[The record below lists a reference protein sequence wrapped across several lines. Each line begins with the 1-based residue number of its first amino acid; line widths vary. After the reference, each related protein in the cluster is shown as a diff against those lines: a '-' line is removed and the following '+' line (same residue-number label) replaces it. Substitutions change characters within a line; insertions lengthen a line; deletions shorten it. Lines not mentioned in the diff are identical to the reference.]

1 MIIYL
6 RIIFFMFVI
15 PFITYSCA
23 MKNEAVSEKNI
34 DTQLGGIDVQDTFTP
49 TKNTTNITPEIFE
62 RSVPESL
69 ITLSSLT
76 IFEYGYDSLYYGNG
90 LIDFATDDN
99 VIVLLSGDQL
109 VSNVKTCQA
118 MPLNYIFNKVYPY
131 KSFIIVYNYSTI
143 EVYSLKEC
151 GKLASYTR
159 ALNGDIKVVDDF
171 LIEYESSRVVLRELL
186 TGAQIST
193 VETDLE
199 IATAGEYNGRVSLIH
214 KNGFITYYD
223 KKVNSF
229 LLDTAVNLNFA
240 HINYINSSFYGITND
255 GAFFTIIN
263 GKVTTYEDKNCYI
276 SSGSIAAICSTKLL
290 YNGQVY
296 ENVPNMGKF
305 IAGKGVFI
313 TFNPPEFQ
321 MYKLI
326 QAYQKKVQFDYTLP
340 SLCRT
345 SNNTIY
351 FKNFSGKNR
360 KVENKVESATSSIP
374 KSCKPNAKLY
384 IEKGVF
390 VCDNNNCGNFSE
402 KIVIDEETS
411 RYKRLE
417 ENKIFY
423 YYNK

>member
-1 MIIYL
+1 MTNYL
-6 RIIFFMFVI
+6 RVIFSIFII
-15 PFITYSCA
+15 PFMTYSCA
-23 MKNEAVSEKNI
+23 MKNETISEKNL
-34 DTQLGGIDVQDTFTP
+34 DTQLGDIEVQDTFTP
-49 TKNTTNITPEIFE
+49 SKNTANITPETFE
-62 RSVPESL
+62 RSIPESI

-76 IFEYGYDSLYYGNG
+76 IFEYGYDSLYYGSG

-99 VIVLLSGDQL
+99 VIVLLSEDQL
-109 VSNVKTCQA
+109 VSNVKTCKS

-131 KSFIIVYNYSTI
+131 KSFIVVYNYSTI

-151 GKLASYTR
+151 GKLASYSR
-159 ALNGDIKVVDDF
+159 ALNGDIKVVDDV

-186 TGAQIST
+186 TGTQIST
-193 VETDLE
+193 VETDLQ
-199 IATAGEYNGRVSLIH
+199 IATAGEYNGKISLIH
-214 KNGFITYYD
+214 KNGFITFYD

-229 LLDTAVNLNFA
+229 LLDTTVNLNFA
-240 HINYINSSFYGITND
+240 HINYINSSFYGVTND
-255 GAFFTIIN
+255 GAFFTIIDD
-263 GKVTTYEDKNCYI
+263 KVTTYEEKNCYI

-290 YNGQVY
+290 YDGQVY

-313 TFNPPEFQ
+313 TFNPPAFQ

-326 QAYQKKVQFDYTLP
+326 QAYQKKVQFDYMLP
-340 SLCRT
+340 SLCQT
-345 SNNTIY
+345 PNKTIY

-360 KVENKVESATSSIP
+360 KVQNKIESATSNIP
-374 KSCKPNAKLY
+374 KSCKRNAKLY
-384 IEKGVF
+384 IENGVF
-390 VCDNNNCGNFSE
+390 VCGNKDCGTFSE
-402 KIVIDEETS
+402 RIVIDEETS

>member
-1 MIIYL
+1 MINYL
-6 RIIFFMFVI
+6 RIIFLISFI
-15 PFITYSCA
+15 PFMTYSCA

-34 DTQLGGIDVQDTFTP
+34 DNQIGGIEVQDTFTP
-49 TKNTTNITPEIFE
+49 SKKTSDITPESFE
-62 RSVPESL
+62 RAIPEST
-69 ITLSSLT
+69 ISLSSLT
-76 IFEYGYDSLYYGNG
+76 IFEYGYDSLYYGSG

-99 VIVLLSGDQL
+99 VIVLLSEDQI
-109 VSNVKTCQA
+109 VSNVKTCQSLH
-118 MPLNYIFNKVYPY
+118 LNYIFNKIYPY
-131 KSFIIVYNYSTI
+131 KSLIIVYNYSTV

-151 GKLASYTR
+151 GKLASYSR
-159 ALNGDIKVVDDF
+159 ALNGDIKVVDDV

-186 TGAQIST
+186 TGKQITT

-199 IATAGEYNGRVSLIH
+199 IATAGEFEGKISLIH

-223 KKVNSF
+223 QKVNSF

-240 HINYINSSFYGITND
+240 HINYINSSFYGVTNN
-255 GAFFTIIN
+255 GSFFTVIN
-263 GKVTTYEDKNCYI
+263 DKTTNYEDKNCYI
-276 SSGSIAAICSTKLL
+276 SSGSVAAICNTKLL

-305 IAGKGVFI
+305 IAGKDVFI
-313 TFNPPEFQ
+313 TFNPPDFQ

-326 QAYQKKVQFDYTLP
+326 QAYQKKVQFDYILP
-340 SLCRT
+340 TLCRT
-345 SNNTIY
+345 PNNSIY
-351 FKNFSGKNR
+351 FKDFSGRSR
-360 KVENKVESATSSIP
+360 KVVNKIESATSNIP

-384 IEKGVF
+384 IENGDF
-390 VCDNNNCGNFSE
+390 VCDDNDCGTFSE
-402 KIVIDEETS
+402 RIVIDEATS